1 MSMRTV
7 LLFLFILGFSSCT
20 VSGAGTI
27 PPSALKNPQLLYEL
41 GEKRLRKD
49 NPEDARTVFQK
60 IRSLYPLSDYAVLAE
75 LKIAETYRREG
86 KFDVA
91 ASAYRDF
98 ERDHPFH
105 EAVASGMTTWWIG
118 YCNYRLGPGDFF
130 LFPPAQQRD
139 LVHTRAAYMIF
150 QMFMSRYPDSPYKAK
165 VQKYYRRTREMLV
178 KHEFYVADFYMKQK
192 KYRGVRNRLE
202 FVLTQY
208 PDSPRVP
215 EAALW
220 LTRIYDR
227 LGEEK
232 KAIDLCRKIIEHYP
246 ARPQA
251 AQAARLLAR
260 LEARMRSRGTGGGE
274 RGVQGERR

>member
-1 MSMRTV
+1 MHIKIFPVFV
-7 LLFLFILGFSSCT
+7 LLPLFACT
-20 VSGAGTI
+20 VSGGGTI
-27 PPSALKNPQLLYEL
+27 PAATLTNPQALYEL
-41 GEKRLRKD
+41 GEKRLKKD

-60 IRSLYPLSDYAVLAE
+60 IKTLYPLSDYAILAE
-75 LKIAETYRREG
+75 LKIADTYRKEG

-105 EAVASGMTTWWIG
+105 EAVTSGLTTWWIG

-139 LVHTRAAYMIF
+139 LLRTRAAYAIF
-150 QMFMSRYPDSPYKAK
+150 QMFISRYPNSPYKAK

-178 KHEFYVADFYMKQK
+178 KHELYVADFYMKKK
-192 KYRGVRNRLE
+192 KYHGVRNRLE
-202 FVLTQY
+202 FILMQY
-208 PDSPRVP
+208 PDSPQTLK
-215 EAALW
+215 AAAQLMHV
-220 LTRIYDR
+220 YDR

-260 LEARMRSRGTGGGE
+260 IESR
-274 RGVQGERR
+274 RRAHGASGKKQ

>member
-1 MSMRTV
+1 MFVKTV
-7 LLFLFILGFSSCT
+7 PAWFLLFFLASCT
-20 VSGAGTI
+20 VSGSGTI
-27 PPSALKNPQLLYEL
+27 PAAALKTPQALYEL
-41 GEKRLRKD
+41 GEKRMKND

-60 IRSLYPLSDYAVLAE
+60 IKTLYPLSDYAILAE
-75 LKIAETYRREG
+75 LRIADTYRKEG

-105 EAVASGMTTWWIG
+105 EAVTSGMTTWWIG

-139 LVHTRAAYMIF
+139 LLHTRAAYAVF
-150 QMFMSRYPDSPYKAK
+150 QMFLSRYPDSPYKIK
-165 VQKYYRRTREMLV
+165 VQKYYRRAREMLV
-178 KHEFYVADFYMKQK
+178 KHEFYAADFYMKKK

-202 FVLTQY
+202 FILTQY
-208 PDSPRVP
+208 PDSPRVVD
-215 EAALW
+215 AAAW
-220 LTRIYDR
+220 LIHIYDR

-232 KAIDLCRKIIEHYP
+232 KAVDLCRKIIEHYP

-260 LEARMRSRGTGGGE
+260 IEGRKRAQGAGGE
-274 RGVQGERR
+274 KR